1 MCLPFILS
9 ACATNKGDF
18 GLEDVHAPQSE
29 PQKPKFQDEKTQPR
43 TEEEVSAFMQP
54 GLGASIEIPR
64 RGTGLA
70 GTLSEER
77 VALTP
82 ENIKRIGGDLDIP
95 YVKDIKNHN
104 KYTGSLIH
112 SHDNSAGD
120 HRKRDLEYVR
130 SGWVAD
136 ANVGLDFVNGEIGNG
151 ITRKVLFG
159 SIGHVYYKG
168 VQPAQAF
175 PTSGK
180 ATYKGTWD
188 FVTDA
193 RQGRAGTGFTGTAA
207 NVGSNYGAVSFNE
220 YDSIHTDKSTGEV
233 GHSSELEV
241 DFANKSLTGTLYKNH
256 KKLADKAQERTP
268 RYKVKADIKG
278 NRFQGRVEAG
288 NKDDLYFGK
297 DGNLEG
303 GFFGPAAEELAGKFL
318 ADDNSLFGVLAGK
331 REKAADEK
339 TDKIIDAYHIDFK
352 NLNLTQADN
361 FGDARKFVFKG
372 QTFSLLPAA
381 GTDTKSFLET
391 LKYALD
397 GNRTLNLFSCCSNL
411 DYLKFGTFQT
421 ATGEDKD
428 GASFFFQGERTP
440 VKDIPTGTAHYK
452 GSWQAHII
460 SKTGHVW
467 SESPNNKEGGSR
479 AEFDV
484 DFGAKTLKG
493 KLTAQDRALPT
504 FNIHAQIEGNGF
516 TGRAKTRDQGFILDP
531 GSTANSVSVHLDAEV
546 KGGFYGPKAAE
557 LGGVFHSNEEG
568 KDKVGGSFG
577 AKRQISVQ

>member
-1 MCLPFILS
+1 M
-9 ACATNKGDF
+9 
-18 GLEDVHAPQSE
+18 
-29 PQKPKFQDEKTQPR
+29 
-43 TEEEVSAFMQP
+43 
-54 GLGASIEIPR
+54 
-64 RGTGLA
+64 
-70 GTLSEER
+70 
-77 VALTP
+77 
-82 ENIKRIGGDLDIP
+82 
-95 YVKDIKNHN
+95 
-104 KYTGSLIH
+104 
-112 SHDNSAGD
+112 
-120 HRKRDLEYVR
+120 
-130 SGWVAD
+130 
-136 ANVGLDFVNGEIGNG
+136 
-151 ITRKVLFG
+151 
-159 SIGHVYYKG
+159 
-168 VQPAQAF
+168 
-175 PTSGK
+175 
-180 ATYKGTWD
+180 
-188 FVTDA
+188 TDA

-339 TDKIIDAYHIDFK
+339 TDKIINAYHIDFK

-391 LKYALD
+391 LKYVLD

-421 ATGEDKD
+421 AAGEDKD

-484 DFGAKTLKG
+484 DFGAKTLQG

-504 FNIHAQIEGNGF
+504 FNILAQIEGNGF
-516 TGRAKTRDQGFILDP
+516 TGRAKTRDQGLIGLIHIDP
-531 GSTANSVSVHLDAEV
+531 NVAGLTNAEKARGYRNMYNATTDGINIVGKVDWHGITDKLPEGLYSTVAYNHVKLKKASLTKDYFVHSCGMLFDAIQPSRYVLGLGYDAPSGKWGVKRHDVFQSQKPRRVAN
-546 KGGFYGPKAAE
+546 
-557 LGGVFHSNEEG
+557 
-568 KDKVGGSFG
+568 
-577 AKRQISVQ
+577 RM